1 MSETFIP
8 FYPLARGKISTQISS
23 LFYRP
28 SRTKRLIS
36 STAYHRRRD
45 SLFYPLARGK
55 VTTNSLVPSTAP
67 LGRRDSSLPL
77 SLKDEEIH
85 LFTLPQ
91 EERQHLIFG
100 LFHRPSRTNLPYRKR
115 KGDHLSTPSKED
127 R

>member
-1 MSETFIP
+1 
-8 FYPLARGKISTQISS
+8 ISS

-45 SLFYPLARGK
+45 SLFYPPARGK
-55 VTTNSLVPSTAP
+55 VTINSLVPSTAP
-67 LGRRDSSLPL
+67 LGRRDSSLPPF
-77 SLKDEEIH
+77 LKDEKIH
-85 LFTLPQ
+85 LSTLPQ
-91 EERQHLIFG
+91 EERQHPIFG
-100 LFHRPSRTNLPYRKR
+100 LFHRPSRTKRFTFLPSRKR